1 MEKQKAEEEKKKK
14 KASEKK
20 QTAKKLSK
28 KKAAEKKKAG
38 EEKKAAE
45 GKYLIHIASHSF
57 GMCQF
62 TQIYIYLYLIPL
74 TQPSLRQL
82 VCRQCN
88 NISNS
93 MMP

>member
-1 MEKQKAEEEKKKK
+1 MEKQKAEVEEKK

-28 KKAAEKKKAG
+28 KKAAEKKKAV

-82 VCRQCN
+82 VCRHCN
-88 NISNS
+88 IISNC
-93 MMP
+93 MMS